1 MSEAMYAAANLYND
15 TRYFSDSEIR
25 IRNNR
30 IKRQKIVRRQF
41 TLLFAFL
48 TLIIFIS
55 IFIGTTL
62 LSDAQ
67 SDDFVPEFKYYKS
80 VTVHTGDNI
89 WSIASDYYSPE
100 HYDNM
105 NAYVFEI
112 CNLNRINKSDNIKSG
127 ENLIIPYYSTEFK

>member
-1 MSEAMYAAANLYND
+1 MSEAMYAAAKLYND
-15 TRYFSDSEIR
+15 PRYFSDSEIR

-48 TLIIFIS
+48 TLILFIS

-62 LSDAQ
+62 MSDAQ

-89 WSIASDYYSPE
+89 WSIASDYYSSE

>member
-1 MSEAMYAAANLYND
+1 MSEAMYAAAKLYND
-15 TRYFSDSEIR
+15 PRYFSDSEIR

-48 TLIIFIS
+48 TLVLFIS

-62 LSDAQ
+62 MSDAQ

-89 WSIASDYYSPE
+89 WNIASDYYSPE

>member
-1 MSEAMYAAANLYND
+1 MSEAMYVAAKLYND
-15 TRYFSDSEIR
+15 PRYFSDSEIR

-112 CNLNRINKSDNIKSG
+112 CNLNRISKSDNIKSG